1 MSVSVCVISRFMW
14 HLRWSN
20 SPSRNLLFSS
30 TLFQLDPFRVWSLCW
45 CAWWFS
51 ALRFGSRWLN
61 VAQCV
66 FWLAWCGNYVCV
78 WGCLKG
84 FSTVARVTL
93 QSPLHTLRAV
103 HLTGI
108 VSLVSII
115 RRHTDTPAFHI
126 PIVFTESQ
134 QRVVVL
140 WYHIM

>member
-1 MSVSVCVISRFMW
+1 MEQQSIAGLTVLFHTVSARPLQGLIIMLMCVVVFSIKIWLTVVECCSVCVLASLMW
-14 HLRWSN
+14 K
-20 SPSRNLLFSS
+20 
-30 TLFQLDPFRVWSLCW
+30 
-45 CAWWFS
+45 
-51 ALRFGSRWLN
+51 
-61 VAQCV
+61 
-66 FWLAWCGNYVCV
+66 YVCV

-140 WYHIM
+140 